1 MDRKWVEMMFN
12 RIGEMGKLKVGYNRL
27 AYDDADW
34 QAKQFLIEKMREAG
48 LTVRMDAVGN
58 IFGRVEGTDP
68 DAPVV
73 AAGSHIDTVPT
84 GGNFDGS
91 VGVIGAMCAVQ
102 RIMAKGKTKNP
113 MEVWVFA
120 GHESSRFGFAHLGSR
135 CICGFTEIDKWKNLK
150 DTTGKTVPEVLAN
163 RGLHFD
169 QIAGCKRDASKIK
182 SFAELHIEQ
191 GPILEDGNLN
201 VGIVTDIAA
210 PIRLSIKVKGTAAHS
225 GTTPMRSRH
234 DALVAAAN
242 IVLAVRQRANAEASK
257 GIVGTVGYMSVK
269 PGAMNIVP
277 GDVEMWVDVRGND
290 FDLVSSVIDNIK
302 ADAQSAA
309 EAEGVKVEINT
320 ISSSHPVHLSDELIK
335 LSEDACKEQKIPY
348 TFMIGGGGH
357 DSQEIGQIIPTVV
370 LHIPCLKGVSHTPE
384 EFASIDDI
392 MVGIDALTGLLEKL
406 AR

>member
-1 MDRKWVEMMFN
+1 MDRKWVEMMFEE
-12 RIGEMGKLKVGYNRL
+12 IGKMGKLDVGYSRL

-34 QAKQFLIEKMREAG
+34 QAKQFLMDKMREMG
-48 LTVRMDAVGN
+48 LEVRMDAVGN
-58 IFGRVEGTDP
+58 IVGRLEGTDK

-91 VGVIGAMCAVQ
+91 VGVVGAMCAMQ

-135 CICGFTEIDKWKNLK
+135 CICGFTEMDKWQHLK
-150 DTTGKTVPEVLAN
+150 DKTGKTVPEVLA
-163 RGLHFD
+163 
-169 QIAGCKRDASKIK
+169 KRNLQFADIPSCQRDTTKIK

-191 GPILEDGNLN
+191 GPILEDGKLN

-225 GTTPMRSRH
+225 GTTPMGSRH
-234 DALVAAAN
+234 DALVAAAE
-242 IVLAVRQRANAEASK
+242 IVLAVRKAAQEKADK
-257 GIVGTVGYMSVK
+257 GIVGTVGYMAVK

-277 GDVEMWVDVRGND
+277 GDVELWVDVRGND
-290 FDLVSSVIDNIK
+290 FELVSSVIEK
-302 ADAQSAA
+302 VKEQAAAAAQK
-309 EAEGVKVEINT
+309 EGVAVQVDT
-320 ISSSHPVHLSDELIK
+320 ISSSHPVHLSDELIS
-335 LSEDACKEQKIPY
+335 LSEESCKEQNIPY

-357 DSQEIGQIIPTVV
+357 DSQEIGQKIPTVV
-370 LHIPCLKGVSHTPE
+370 LHIPCRNGVSHTPE

-392 MVGIDALTGLLEKL
+392 MVGIDALTGLLEKQV
-406 AR
+406 R

>member
-1 MDRKWVEMMFN
+1 MDRKWVEMMFSK
-12 RIGEMGKLKVGYNRL
+12 IGEMGKLPVGYNRL

-34 QAKQFLIEKMREAG
+34 QAKQFLMEKMAEMG
-48 LTVRMDAVGN
+48 LEVRMDAVGN

-68 DAPVV
+68 SAPVV

-91 VGVIGAMCAVQ
+91 VGVVGAMCAIQ

-135 CICGFTEIDKWKNLK
+135 CICGFTEIEKWKKLK
-150 DTTGKTVPEVLAN
+150 DTTGKTVPEVLAA
-163 RGLHFD
+163 RGLKFD
-169 QIAGCKRDASKIK
+169 EIAGCKRDPAKIK
-182 SFAELHIEQ
+182 SFVELHIEQ
-191 GPILEDGNLN
+191 GPILEDNNLN

-210 PIRLSIKVKGTAAHS
+210 PIRLSVKIKGTVAHS
-225 GTTPMRSRH
+225 GTTPMKSRH

-242 IVLAVRQRANAEASK
+242 IVLSVRERANAQAEK
-257 GIVGTVGYMSVK
+257 GIVGTVGYISAK

-277 GDVEMWVDVRGND
+277 GEVELWIDVRGNN
-290 FDLVSSVIDNIK
+290 FDLVSEVIDNIK
-302 ADAQSAA
+302 KDSELAA
-309 EAEGVKVEINT
+309 SKEGVDVQIDT
-320 ISSSHPVHLSDELIK
+320 ISSAHPVHLSDELIK
-335 LSEDACKEQKIPY
+335 LSEESCKEQKIPY

-392 MVGIDALTGLLEKL
+392 MVGIDALTGLLEKQV
-406 AR
+406 R

>member
-1 MDRKWVEMMFN
+1 MDRKWVEMMFEE
-12 RIGEMGKLKVGYNRL
+12 IGKMGKLDVGYSRL

-34 QAKQFLIEKMREAG
+34 QAKQFLMDKMREMG
-48 LTVRMDAVGN
+48 LEVRMDAVGN
-58 IFGRVEGTDP
+58 IVGRLEGTDK

-73 AAGSHIDTVPT
+73 AVGSHIDTVPT

-91 VGVIGAMCAVQ
+91 VGVVGAMCAMQ

-135 CICGFTEIDKWKNLK
+135 CICGFTEMDKWQHLK
-150 DTTGKTVPEVLAN
+150 DKTGKTVPEVLA
-163 RGLHFD
+163 
-169 QIAGCKRDASKIK
+169 KRNLQFADIPSCQRDTTKIK

-191 GPILEDGNLN
+191 GPILEDGKLN

-225 GTTPMRSRH
+225 GTTPMGSRH
-234 DALVAAAN
+234 DALVAAAE
-242 IVLAVRQRANAEASK
+242 IVLAVRKAAQEKADK
-257 GIVGTVGYMSVK
+257 GIVGTVGYMAVK

-277 GDVEMWVDVRGND
+277 GDVELWVDVRGND
-290 FDLVSSVIDNIK
+290 FELVSSVIEK
-302 ADAQSAA
+302 VKEQAAAAAQK
-309 EAEGVKVEINT
+309 EGVAVQVDT
-320 ISSSHPVHLSDELIK
+320 ISSSHPVHLSDELIS
-335 LSEDACKEQKIPY
+335 LSEESCKEQNIPY

-357 DSQEIGQIIPTVV
+357 DSQEIGQKIPTVV
-370 LHIPCLKGVSHTPE
+370 LHIPCRNGVSHTPE

-392 MVGIDALTGLLEKL
+392 MVGIDALTGLLEKQV
-406 AR
+406 R

>member
-1 MDRKWVEMMFN
+1 MDRKWVEMMFEE
-12 RIGEMGKLKVGYNRL
+12 IGKMGKLDVGYSRL

-34 QAKQFLIEKMREAG
+34 QAKQFLMDKMREMG
-48 LTVRMDAVGN
+48 LEVRMDAVGN
-58 IFGRVEGTDP
+58 IVGRLDGTDK

-91 VGVIGAMCAVQ
+91 VGVVGAMCAMQ

-135 CICGFTEIDKWKNLK
+135 CICGFTEMDKWQHLK
-150 DTTGKTVPEVLAN
+150 DKTGKTVPEVLA
-163 RGLHFD
+163 
-169 QIAGCKRDASKIK
+169 KRNLQFADIPSCQRDTTKIK

-191 GPILEDGNLN
+191 GPILEDGKLN

-225 GTTPMRSRH
+225 GTTPMGSRH
-234 DALVAAAN
+234 DALVAAAE
-242 IVLAVRQRANAEASK
+242 IVLAVRKAAQEKADK
-257 GIVGTVGYMSVK
+257 GIVGTVGYMAVK

-277 GDVEMWVDVRGND
+277 GDVELWVDVRGND
-290 FDLVSSVIDNIK
+290 FELVSSVIEK
-302 ADAQSAA
+302 VKEQAAAAAQK
-309 EAEGVKVEINT
+309 EGVAVQVDT
-320 ISSSHPVHLSDELIK
+320 ISSSHPVHLSDELIS
-335 LSEDACKEQKIPY
+335 LSEESCKEQNIPY

-357 DSQEIGQIIPTVV
+357 DSQEIGQKIPTVV
-370 LHIPCLKGVSHTPE
+370 LHIPCRNGVSHTPE

-392 MVGIDALTGLLEKL
+392 MVGIDALTGLLEKQV
-406 AR
+406 R

>member
-1 MDRKWVEMMFN
+1 MDRKWVEMMFEE
-12 RIGEMGKLKVGYNRL
+12 IGKMGKLDVGYSRL

-34 QAKQFLIEKMREAG
+34 QAKQFLMDKMREMG
-48 LTVRMDAVGN
+48 LEVSMDAVGN
-58 IFGRVEGTDP
+58 IVGRLEGTDK

-91 VGVIGAMCAVQ
+91 VGVVGAMCAMQ

-135 CICGFTEIDKWKNLK
+135 CICGFTEMDKWQHLK
-150 DTTGKTVPEVLAN
+150 DKTGKTVPEVLA
-163 RGLHFD
+163 
-169 QIAGCKRDASKIK
+169 KRNLQFADIPSCQRDTTKIK

-191 GPILEDGNLN
+191 GPILEDGKLN

-225 GTTPMRSRH
+225 GTTPMGSRH
-234 DALVAAAN
+234 DALVAAAE
-242 IVLAVRQRANAEASK
+242 IVLAVRKAAQEKADK
-257 GIVGTVGYMSVK
+257 GIVGTVGYMAVK

-277 GDVEMWVDVRGND
+277 GDVELWVDVRGND
-290 FDLVSSVIDNIK
+290 FELVSSVIEK
-302 ADAQSAA
+302 VKEQAAAAAQK
-309 EAEGVKVEINT
+309 EGVAVQVDT
-320 ISSSHPVHLSDELIK
+320 ISSSHPVHLSDELIS
-335 LSEDACKEQKIPY
+335 LSEESCKEQNIPY

-357 DSQEIGQIIPTVV
+357 DSQEIGQKIPTVV
-370 LHIPCLKGVSHTPE
+370 LHIPCRNGVSHTPE

-392 MVGIDALTGLLEKL
+392 MVGIDALTGLLEKQV
-406 AR
+406 R